1 MTSPDVPFGV
11 WCWPGRQAGAGVQQL
26 PSGEQVLGIFLDP
39 VNLVLTIAP
48 FPDGPMRTAQ
58 FLRELARAA
67 SQMATELDSATS
79 ARRSGGAHRVLPDD
93 PAESG
98 AATW

>member
-11 WCWPGRQAGAGVQQL
+11 WCWPGPQADAGVQQL
-26 PSGEQVLGIFLDP
+26 PSGEPVLGIFLDP
-39 VNLVLTIAP
+39 ASLVLTVPP

-67 SQMATELDSATS
+67 SQMATELDEATD
-79 ARRSGGAHRVLPDD
+79 ARRSGGLHRALPDD
-93 PAESG
+93 PTGS
-98 AATW
+98 AARW